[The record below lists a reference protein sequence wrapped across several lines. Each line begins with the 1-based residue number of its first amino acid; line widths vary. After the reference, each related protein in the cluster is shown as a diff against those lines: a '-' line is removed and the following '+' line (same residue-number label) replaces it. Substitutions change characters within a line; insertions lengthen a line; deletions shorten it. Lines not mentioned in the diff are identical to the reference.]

1 MSFGNKTCTARSL
14 KSFKGESVFI
24 LLFSKLQLKQV
35 LEYKFK
41 HMLLLWEIHSHACCI
56 KNYYNCKVRYTLD
69 NEKNQFCCMHDLVLI
84 YNIKHT
90 YRKTRPRPL
99 FILTVISVSIIVVNV
114 CIWKKIW
121 RGLSR
126 WHVIRKC
133 SGLKNMYRI
142 HAQTIKQQ
150 YNIACEQIQ

>member
-69 NEKNQFCCMHDLVLI
+69 NEKNQFLYAWFSFDIQHKAYIQENTTKAIVYTNCYFCFDNCSKCLYMKEDLTWFVEMTRDTEMFGFE
-84 YNIKHT
+84 KH
-90 YRKTRPRPL
+90 
-99 FILTVISVSIIVVNV
+99 V
-114 CIWKKIW
+114 
-121 RGLSR
+121 
-126 WHVIRKC
+126 
-133 SGLKNMYRI
+133 
-142 HAQTIKQQ
+142 
-150 YNIACEQIQ
+150 